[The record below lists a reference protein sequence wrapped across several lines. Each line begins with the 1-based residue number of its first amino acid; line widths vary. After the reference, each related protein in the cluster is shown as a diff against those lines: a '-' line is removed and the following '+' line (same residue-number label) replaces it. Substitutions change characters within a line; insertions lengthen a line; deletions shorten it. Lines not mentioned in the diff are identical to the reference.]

1 MKSAGF
7 PGIIWKLAK
16 FYGSPFASVWLDSS
30 PSPGLSHTCRRS
42 GLSVSSPSTSQRPSP
57 SARRTAPTGPI
68 RLRRSAAGPD
78 ATPACPACRACHTAQ
93 SRPSPGR
100 RSASGQGAEAARS
113 ARFRLLP
120 RPHSARRTAPTGRSR
135 WRRSASGRAATAAA
149 SAQTSEQYAV
159 PWMHLASVRL
169 HSLPAWRRPHT

>member
-68 RLRRSAAGPD
+68 RLRRSAGGPG
-78 ATPACPACRACHTAQ
+78 ATPACPACRACRTAQ
-93 SRPSPGR
+93 LRPSPGR

-149 SAQTSEQYAV
+149 SAQTSKQYAV
-159 PWMHLASVRL
+159 SLMRLPAVRL
-169 HSLPAWRRPHT
+169 HSLPA